1 MEVKGYLEE
10 DKKYVE
16 QNNPVGGNMNRSS
29 RGHMELALR
38 MLEEA
43 REYVPEGDAVQ
54 ASEKLYKAAEESL
67 KSITY
72 GLGLDVAKAADE
84 RGLLACFRCCYSYF
98 GEGWGDVAHWWDSAW
113 VLHVEVFHEVRLSIK
128 HVNTRIGDVERIVKL
143 ARRLDMLKP
152 GETKPCMMFTA
163 LK

>member
-29 RGHMELALR
+29 KGHMELALR

-54 ASEKLYKAAEESL
+54 ASEKLYKAAEESPSL
-67 KSITY
+67 SLIEFRDSFSFSTSNVKSS
-72 GLGLDVAKAADE
+72 L
-84 RGLLACFRCCYSYF
+84 S
-98 GEGWGDVAHWWDSAW
+98 
-113 VLHVEVFHEVRLSIK
+113 RLFLK
-128 HVNTRIGDVERIVKL
+128 HVWSWVKTFKRFPIADAIL
-143 ARRLDMLKP
+143 QLHM
-152 GETKPCMMFTA
+152 T
-163 LK
+163 